1 VSGEATTRRK
11 RLPRAVREQQM
22 MDAAVTVFA
31 RQGFHAASMDEV
43 AERAGISKPML
54 YLYLGSKEELFL
66 ACIKREA
73 DRVRTAI
80 VSALDDEHGA
90 DLPPDRALWYG
101 LSAFFAVVARHRDAW
116 RVLHQQ
122 APAHGEPFAG
132 EVAAL
137 RSAIVEFVT
146 VLIERAVAERHPRG
160 RRRPTTDDLGALAH
174 SLIGACEALADWSV
188 TRPDEDPEVTSARLM
203 NFAWL
208 GLDNLLRGT
217 HWPRPR

>member
-1 VSGEATTRRK
+1 MSGEATTRRK

-80 VSALDDEHGA
+80 VSALDHEHGA

-101 LSAFFAVVARHRDAW
+101 LSAFFAVVAQHRDAW

>member
-1 VSGEATTRRK
+1 
-11 RLPRAVREQQM
+11 
-22 MDAAVTVFA
+22 
-31 RQGFHAASMDEV
+31 
-43 AERAGISKPML
+43 
-54 YLYLGSKEELFL
+54 
-66 ACIKREA
+66 
-73 DRVRTAI
+73 
-80 VSALDDEHGA
+80 
-90 DLPPDRALWYG
+90 
-101 LSAFFAVVARHRDAW
+101 
-116 RVLHQQ
+116 VLHQQ

>member
-1 VSGEATTRRK
+1 
-11 RLPRAVREQQM
+11 
-22 MDAAVTVFA
+22 
-31 RQGFHAASMDEV
+31 MDEV

-101 LSAFFAVVARHRDAW
+101 LSAFFAVVAQHRDAW

-137 RSAIVEFVT
+137 RSAIVGFVT

-188 TRPDEDPEVTSARLM
+188 TGPDEDPEVTSARLM